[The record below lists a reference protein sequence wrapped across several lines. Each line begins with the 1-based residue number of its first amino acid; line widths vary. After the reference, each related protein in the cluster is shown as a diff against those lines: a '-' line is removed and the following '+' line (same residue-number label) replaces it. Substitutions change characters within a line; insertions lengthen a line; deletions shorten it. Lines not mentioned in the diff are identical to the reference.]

1 MDSSSKPCKGTEPQH
16 YIIKKQSGLM
26 KSKDESLT
34 MKDTPNLYA
43 LALIKDQLETMEK
56 NLSAQSDET
65 SFGKLC
71 ETQSNVVK
79 TLHELIHI
87 DSLIDEVIKHQG
99 KLTQEEIVKIYQTA
113 KKKIQKEKREL

>member
-1 MDSSSKPCKGTEPQH
+1 
-16 YIIKKQSGLM
+16 M

-43 LALIKDQLETMEK
+43 LVLIKDQLEIMEK

-113 KKKIQKEKREL
+113 KKKIQKSKEKHEF